1 MNFITTF
8 TKEIYEI
15 CGKDLLQSF
24 VNTGNDT
31 EHKLYVFFENEDDLY
46 TEYYPDWLLKWKD
59 NSSIVIANIMTY
71 EYNNKRIVD
80 FVDANLKAQIQFT
93 DEYSSPRSV
102 KWFRPVAA
110 MQYMNEITNEDFC
123 SIDSDCLFIKY
134 LESSKVLHILKD
146 CNVAY
151 LGRESFKVMRHGGYD
166 TNGNYVMTREVM
178 ATDKDTHTE
187 TGFLAFNKSME
198 GTKEFIFNNFNYWVS
213 GDVLKLKY
221 KTDCHTFD
229 AVKNEMKLKYNN
241 LCAHCGDVSPIGSR
255 VLEASEMGKYMI
267 HHKGTIGPILYQKN
281 KL

>member
-24 VNTGNDT
+24 VNTGNDK

-71 EYNNKRIVD
+71 EYDNKRIVD
-80 FVDANLKAQIQFT
+80 FVDANLKAKIQFT

-123 SIDSDCLFIKY
+123 SIDSDCLFVKY
-134 LESSKVLHILKD
+134 LEPSKILHILKD

-151 LGRESFKVMRHGGYD
+151 
-166 TNGNYVMTREVM
+166 
-178 ATDKDTHTE
+178 
-187 TGFLAFNKSME
+187 
-198 GTKEFIFNNFNYWVS
+198 
-213 GDVLKLKY
+213 
-221 KTDCHTFD
+221 
-229 AVKNEMKLKYNN
+229 
-241 LCAHCGDVSPIGSR
+241 
-255 VLEASEMGKYMI
+255 
-267 HHKGTIGPILYQKN
+267 
-281 KL
+281 